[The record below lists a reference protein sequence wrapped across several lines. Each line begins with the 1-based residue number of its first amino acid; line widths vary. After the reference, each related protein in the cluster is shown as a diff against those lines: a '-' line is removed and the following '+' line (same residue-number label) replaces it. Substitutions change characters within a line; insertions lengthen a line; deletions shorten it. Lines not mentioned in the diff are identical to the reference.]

1 MARAPQRIPRRTAL
15 ASRPAS
21 DRLEPRSPAA
31 PAPPH
36 LRLVDPN
43 ARRRVHRRRWLV
55 RLWAVGIVVAAL
67 SGVMVHA
74 LMAQAQMR
82 VDQVDQ
88 ATAVEQRQY
97 QASRLLLARL
107 ESPNALVKRARDLGL
122 IDAVTTRVIPVP
134 EAIARGLARSMR
146 PATGRSRS
154 RPWGLDEFQRPTRS
168 AASTALGCGHATEWS
183 VATPAAAGS

>member
-1 MARAPQRIPRRTAL
+1 MSPDVVARAPQRIPRRTAL

-31 PAPPH
+31 PAPRPARPH

-107 ESPNALVKRARDLGL
+107 ESPDALVKRARDLGL
-122 IDAVTTRVIPVP
+122 IHAVTTRVIPVP
-134 EAIARGLARSMR
+134 EDHR
-146 PATGRSRS
+146 TRS
-154 RPWGLDEFQRPTRS
+154 RPIDATSDWQVTKP
-168 AASTALGCGHATEWS
+168 ALGS
-183 VATPAAAGS
+183 R